1 MGGVFDPI
9 HYGHLALAEGA
20 LEAFGFEGVLF
31 VVSFDP
37 PHRDQKPVVSFDDRL
52 EMVGIAVK
60 DNDRFMVSA
69 LEKDLELPG
78 YTLNIVTHL
87 KKKSPGAVWHLILG
101 ADNLAC
107 FDTWYKP
114 DELVK
119 HVKIVVGDRPGYTRE
134 SEKSKW
140 LGHADRFGIP
150 RLDISSTA
158 IRESVRRNKSVRYLL
173 PENVRRFI
181 VEKGLYR

>member
-20 LEAFGFEGVLF
+20 LEAFGFDGVLF

-37 PHRDQKPVVSFDDRL
+37 PHRNQKPVLPFEQRL
-52 EMVGIAVK
+52 EMVRMAIE
-60 DNDRFMVSA
+60 DNEKFSVS
-69 LEKDLELPG
+69 DLERDLGLPG

-87 KKKSPGAVWHLILG
+87 KEKNPEADWHLILG
-101 ADNLAC
+101 ADNLAG
-107 FDTWYKP
+107 FDSWYKP
-114 DELVK
+114 EELVK
-119 HVKIVVGDRPGYTRE
+119 QAKIVVGDRPGYTRE
-134 SEKSKW
+134 SEKSRW

-158 IRESVRRNKSVRYLL
+158 LRESIRQNKSVRYLL
-173 PENVRRFI
+173 PESVRRYI
-181 VEKGLYR
+181 MEKGLYR